1 MGIVVVARRR
11 NVNACELNKSVTK
24 ADGKQEARAA
34 DVEARV
40 AEVEAKMDGVQ
51 SGVQGLGTKLESV
64 EGKLEAIMQT
74 LLTLSRVGAA
84 EKDTTVNN
92 QAGRSINRTRM
103 GRPPSPLPLLLRLQ
117 ATRLQSI
124 KASFIISYLKNNSR
138 TGSLAPLHAMRIC
151 ALVGED
157 GPEEEQARGL
167 HAPSVAHHTQR
178 RHVRHAAHLQ

>member
-1 MGIVVVARRR
+1 M
-11 NVNACELNKSVTK
+11 
-24 ADGKQEARAA
+24 
-34 DVEARV
+34 
-40 AEVEAKMDGVQ
+40 AEVEAKMDGMQ
-51 SGVQGLGTKLESV
+51 SGVQGLGTKLKSV
-64 EGKLEAIMQT
+64 DGKLEAIMQT

-92 QAGRSINRTRM
+92 RAGRSINRTRM